1 MVETSQDSRTEKRF
15 KLGAVIAA
23 LLSIPAV
30 LLQTSENY
38 PTKTIGNA
46 LNVFI
51 WLFFAS
57 EFIVLV
63 KFATKKWVWIKS
75 HKLELIIVLGTAPV
89 FSLVGEKGVI
99 LGVAPL
105 LMIFRLLRILRF
117 AKLLKVGKLLK
128 TMKIIKKDE
137 SFPRWIDLVI
147 FGLAYVLIA
156 GLIGMIVNKEA
167 HSITQG
173 IKHWIELLD
182 GDLKIN
188 KSFASLG
195 IILFL
200 VPVISSIVKVKKIN
214 KTS

>member
-38 PTKTIGNA
+38 LTKTIGNA

-63 KFATKKWVWIKS
+63 KLATKKWVWIKS
-75 HKLELIIVLGTAPV
+75 HKLELIIVLGTAPL

-105 LMIFRLLRILRF
+105 LMILRLLRILRF
-117 AKLLKVGKLLK
+117 TKVLKVGKLLK
-128 TMKIIKKDE
+128 TMKIVKKDE
-137 SFPRWIDLVI
+137 SFPQWIDQVI
-147 FGLAYVLIA
+147 FGLVYVLIA

-182 GDLKIN
+182 GDI
-188 KSFASLG
+188 KSNRSFVLLG
-195 IILFL
+195 VILFL
-200 VPVISSIVKVKKIN
+200 VPIISSIVKIKKFN
-214 KTS
+214 KIS